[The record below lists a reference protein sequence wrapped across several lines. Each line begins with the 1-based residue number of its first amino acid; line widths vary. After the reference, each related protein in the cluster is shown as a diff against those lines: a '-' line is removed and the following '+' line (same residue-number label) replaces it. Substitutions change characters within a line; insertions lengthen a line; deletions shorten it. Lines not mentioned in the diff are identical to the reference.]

1 MPLRILLVE
10 DNADVR
16 ESLAVLLRL
25 NGFQVD
31 TASGRDEALAAF
43 RCYPPDVVLMDLGLP
58 GCDGYQVTREL
69 RGLCPA
75 KPLLVALTGH
85 AQEEYRRRSVE
96 EGFDYHC
103 LKPVDPAW
111 LVQLLGEFGLR
122 RRVSL

>member
-10 DNADVR
+10 DLADAR

-31 TASGRDEALAAF
+31 AACDRTEALAAAQSH
-43 RCYPPDVVLMDLGLP
+43 PPDVVLMDLGLP

-85 AQEEYRRRSVE
+85 AREEYRRRSAE

-122 RRVSL
+122 RQVSL

>member
-25 NGFQVD
+25 NGFQVN

-43 RCYPPDVVLMDLGLP
+43 RSHPPDVILMDLGLP
-58 GCDGYQVTREL
+58 GCDGYQVAREL

-85 AQEEYRRRSVE
+85 TGEEYRRRSAE

-103 LKPVDPAW
+103 LKPLDPAW

-122 RRVSL
+122 RQRA